1 MRDSSYNI
9 KSIGFKPEYQTKF
22 DNWIQEFN
30 NKHLESIYALMHHD
44 LSTVNIIFI
53 NLNSLPRSYEKIVS
67 SLALSKP
74 KCKLV
79 GVYFTK
85 KASSYNKAKTTGFIG
100 LYQADELTS
109 ISADTR
115 IEEINNL
122 EISEDRKKQLA
133 LLRKSFYGYQI
144 PFGKRLFDIVFASTV
159 LLLISPLLLLLIVS
173 IYLESGKPIFY
184 SSKRVG
190 SSYNVFDF
198 WKFRSMYPDADQRLK
213 KLKQENN
220 QYSKEQLKVDDLVGM
235 QCQQCLQDSANCQK
249 SIFTD
254 KGMVCEKLYRE
265 FKQSEGVNNTFT
277 KIKNDPRI
285 TKIGRFIRKTSLDE
299 LPQLYNVLIGDMSII
314 GNRPLPLYE
323 AEKLT
328 TDFLAIRF
336 MAPAGITGLWQISKR
351 GKPDM
356 SYEER
361 VELDN
366 RYALEFNFK
375 MDLYIL
381 AKTLPAAIQKENV

>member
-9 KSIGFKPEYQTKF
+9 INIGFKPEYQTKF

-44 LSTVNIIFI
+44 LSAVNIIFI

-85 KASSYNKAKTTGFIG
+85 KASSFNKAKTTGFIG

-198 WKFRSMYPDADQRLK
+198 WKFRSMYPVADQRRK
-213 KLKQENN
+213 K
-220 QYSKEQLKVDDLVGM
+220 
-235 QCQQCLQDSANCQK
+235 
-249 SIFTD
+249 
-254 KGMVCEKLYRE
+254 
-265 FKQSEGVNNTFT
+265 
-277 KIKNDPRI
+277 
-285 TKIGRFIRKTSLDE
+285 RK
-299 LPQLYNVLIGDMSII
+299 
-314 GNRPLPLYE
+314 
-323 AEKLT
+323 
-328 TDFLAIRF
+328 
-336 MAPAGITGLWQISKR
+336 
-351 GKPDM
+351 
-356 SYEER
+356 
-361 VELDN
+361 
-366 RYALEFNFK
+366 
-375 MDLYIL
+375 
-381 AKTLPAAIQKENV
+381 